1 MTQRKLGFLAKRR
14 SGVLALLLCAFPA
27 IGQSPLGIEGTWRL
41 TARELADGRVLRP
54 PQVVGLLTLSSGS
67 SGFRNMNVAWKD
79 SSGKWSF
86 HSVVA
91 SYRVSAAQ
99 YTETLLFS
107 AYHNSKN
114 GEEVHYSGG
123 AESQTVP
130 LTTKAGT
137 IVIPV
142 PWGEP
147 VMTFEGDRMSSKR
160 EGAFIDRWERI
171 DRSDKSP

>member
-1 MTQRKLGFLAKRR
+1 MTQQKLGFSAKRLW
-14 SGVLALLLCAFPA
+14 GVLALLLCAIPA
-27 IGQSPLGIEGTWRL
+27 IGQPPLGIEGTWRL

-54 PQVVGLLTLSSGS
+54 PQVVGLLSLS

-86 HSVVA
+86 HSVVT
-91 SYRVSAAQ
+91 SYRLSAAQ

-107 AYHNSKN
+107 AYHNSIN

-123 AESQTVP
+123 AKSQTVP
-130 LTTKAGT
+130 LTTKVGT

-171 DRSDKSP
+171 DRRDKSP

>member
-1 MTQRKLGFLAKRR
+1 
-14 SGVLALLLCAFPA
+14 LCAFPA
-27 IGQSPLGIEGTWRL
+27 IGQPPLGIEGTWRL

-54 PQVVGLLTLSSGS
+54 PEVVGLLSLS

-91 SYRVSAAQ
+91 SYRLSAAQ

-107 AYHNSKN
+107 AYHNSMN

-123 AESQTVP
+123 AKSQTVSVTP
-130 LTTKAGT
+130 KAGT
-137 IVIPV
+137 IVIAV

-147 VMTFEGDRMSSKR
+147 VMSFEGDRMSSKR
-160 EGAFIDRWERI
+160 EGAFTDRWERI

>member
-1 MTQRKLGFLAKRR
+1 MTQHRIGLLIARR
-14 SGVLALLLCAFPA
+14 WAVLALLLCAFPA
-27 IGQSPLGIEGTWRL
+27 LGQQPPLGIEGTWRL
-41 TARELADGRVLRP
+41 TARELPDGRVLRP
-54 PQVVGLLTLSSGS
+54 PEVVGLLSLA

-91 SYRVSAAQ
+91 SYRTSPAQ

-114 GEEVHYSGG
+114 GEEVHYSG
-123 AESQTVP
+123 AEKSLTLP
-130 LTTKAGT
+130 LTVKAGS
-137 IVIPV
+137 IVIPM

-147 VMTFEGDRMSSKR
+147 VMTFYGDKMNSTR
-160 EGAFIDRWERI
+160 EGAFVDRWERI
-171 DRSDKSP
+171 ARSDKSP